1 MLHTQDGELADAR
14 RRATELVSRLTGAD
28 AQPTSTAAS
37 AEELMSL
44 VYDELHRLAAHYMG
58 GERREH
64 TLQPTALVNEAY
76 LRLVDS
82 SQVDFR
88 GRRHFVAVSAQA
100 MRRILIDHARA
111 RARVKRGGGWDRVT
125 LAQTV
130 AEDNQGDLDR
140 EQLLSLNG
148 AIDRLS
154 KLDARQARIVELR
167 FFGGMTV
174 AEIADVL
181 EVSKRTVGGDWAH
194 ARAWLKRE
202 LASGNEP

>member
-1 MLHTQDGELADAR
+1 MLHRQDGESADAR
-14 RRATELVSRLTGAD
+14 RRATELVSRLSGAD
-28 AQPTSTAAS
+28 TEPSSTAAS

-76 LRLVDS
+76 LRLVDG
-82 SQVDFR
+82 SQVDWQ
-88 GRRHFVAVSAQA
+88 GHRHFVAVSALA
-100 MRRILIDHARA
+100 MRRILIDHARGRA
-111 RARVKRGGGWDRVT
+111 RAKRGAGWKRVT
-125 LAQTV
+125 LGQSV
-130 AEDNQGDLDR
+130 ADNDQVDLDCD
-140 EQLLSLNG
+140 QLLSLNL

-154 KLDARQARIVELR
+154 ELDARQARIVELR

-174 AEIADVL
+174 NEVAEVL
-181 EVSKRTVGGDWAH
+181 QVSKRTVEGDWTH

-202 LASGNEP
+202 LSKEHQP

>member
-1 MLHTQDGELADAR
+1 
-14 RRATELVSRLTGAD
+14 
-28 AQPTSTAAS
+28 
-37 AEELMSL
+37 MSL

-82 SQVDFR
+82 SQVDWH
-88 GRRHFVAVSAQA
+88 GRRHFVAASAQA

-111 RARVKRGGGWDRVT
+111 RARAKRGGGWNRVT
-125 LAQTV
+125 LAVSV
-130 AEDNQGDLDR
+130 AEDGQGNLDR
-140 EQLLSLNG
+140 EQLLSLSL

-154 KLDARQARIVELR
+154 ELDARQARIVELR

-174 AEIADVL
+174 DEIADVL
-181 EVSKRTVGGDWAH
+181 EVSKRTVGGDWTH

-202 LASGNEP
+202 LAPEHEP